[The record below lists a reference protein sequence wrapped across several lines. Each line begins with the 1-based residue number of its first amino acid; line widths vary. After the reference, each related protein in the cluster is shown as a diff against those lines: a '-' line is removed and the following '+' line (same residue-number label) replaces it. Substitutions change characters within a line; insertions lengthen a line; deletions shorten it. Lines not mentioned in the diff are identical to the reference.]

1 MTGLAIRY
9 PTALPPLAANVMQLL
24 GCMTQQSPKTTDVRS
39 HTILATFQNTS
50 MKVSH

>member
-9 PTALPPLAANVMQLL
+9 PTALPPLAANAIQHF
-24 GCMTQQSPKTTDVRS
+24 GYMTQQSPEITDVTS
-39 HTILATFQNTS
+39 QTILATFQNTS